1 MSRRTGN
8 APHPAAV
15 PWLMQAIQRIRSPGA
30 VALAVSGLALSAAL
44 LVDSLRPAPAF
55 CAAGGCAEVRSSA
68 WAHPL
73 GIPMPVFG
81 LAFFA
86 CAALLA
92 SAGGG
97 WRVDRARR
105 IAAALGGAGA
115 LTLLAVQGLAI
126 GAWCRLCVATD
137 LVALAHAVLVLSG
150 RTAWPPIGRARAAL
164 TAAAAIAAI
173 AVPLGALTGEPR
185 VPAIAAPAAGSLPE
199 VIAREQVAGTAVVVD
214 FVDFEC
220 PFCRAFHAELTTALA
235 SAAVPVRVVRKMV
248 PLPQHRGAFPAALAW
263 CCADAQGKGDEM
275 ADRLFASTDFS
286 TDGLERL
293 AAEIGLDLE
302 RFRADAADPATRARI
317 EEDGAAAAHAG
328 VSSLPTVYIGGQR
341 FVGAGASV
349 DQLVAALRDAAAS

>member
-173 AVPLGALTGEPR
+173 AVPLGAL
-185 VPAIAAPAAGSLPE
+185 
-199 VIAREQVAGTAVVVD
+199 AREQVAGTAVVVD

-317 EEDGAAAAHAG
+317 EADGAAAAHAG